1 MLQLGQLEEHKIATG
16 EMHSVAAF
24 IDLAFRHAGLDWRD
38 YAVVDERFEHPVD
51 VERMAGDATKAR
63 ERLSWR
69 PEVSFSQLAEMMVG
83 ADLASISDV
92 KSINSKQ
99 VY

>member
-1 MLQLGQLEEHKIATG
+1 MFQLGQLEEHKIATG

-38 YAVVDERFEHPVD
+38 YTVVDERFERPVD

-83 ADLASISDV
+83 ADLACISDV